1 MLSPTAETIRV
12 FLHVAAAA
20 VWVGGQVVFL
30 ASPTATRRAAV
41 IWPAF
46 FVLLVTGIWGL
57 MAVRFTDLDSA
68 AQVTLFVKIFIAV
81 LSAMFAAVQVA
92 GRGRRVLT
100 IGGSLGLACALGAMF
115 LGVLLRTAG

>member
-1 MLSPTAETIRV
+1 MQSQLFRLFDLGAPSY
-12 FLHVAAAA
+12 
-20 VWVGGQVVFL
+20 
-30 ASPTATRRAAV
+30 
-41 IWPAF
+41 

-68 AQVTLFVKIFIAV
+68 AQVTLFVKISIAV

-92 GRGRRVLT
+92 RRGRRVLT

-115 LGVLLRTAG
+115 LGVLLDRLVSIWWRRRKRKQNDD